1 MTTVTLH
8 SSQSSLV
15 SAIKVGPTPFL
26 TENGN
31 PLLVQIQG
39 QPLVRVIP
47 AKTKF
52 DQDVTLY
59 IYSIDPISLSV
70 KVEDKDVTRV
80 ISTVSGLEGGLEG
93 NQPLK
98 YRTKGDD
105 IFPTF

>member
-59 IYSIDPISLSV
+59 IYSIDPIDIGG
-70 KVEDKDVTRV
+70 KI

>member
-39 QPLVRVIP
+39 QPIVRVIP

-52 DQDVTLY
+52 DQDITLY
-59 IYSIDPISLSV
+59 IYSIDPIDIGNG
-70 KVEDKDVTRV
+70 KI

-98 YRTKGDD
+98 YRTKGED

>member
-31 PLLVQIQG
+31 PLLVSIQG

-59 IYSIDPISLSV
+59 IYSIDPIDIGG
-70 KVEDKDVTRV
+70 KI

>member
-59 IYSIDPISLSV
+59 IYSIDPIDISG
-70 KVEDKDVTRV
+70 KI

-98 YRTKGDD
+98 YRTKGED

>member
-8 SSQSSLV
+8 STQSSLV

-26 TENGN
+26 TEDGN

-59 IYSIDPISLSV
+59 IYNIDPISIGG
-70 KVEDKDVTRV
+70 KV
-80 ISTVSGLEGGLEG
+80 ISTVSCLEDGLVG

-105 IFPTF
+105 IFPTL

>member
-31 PLLVQIQG
+31 PLLVSIQG

-59 IYSIDPISLSV
+59 IYSIDPIDISG
-70 KVEDKDVTRV
+70 KI

-98 YRTKGDD
+98 YRTKGED

>member
-31 PLLVQIQG
+31 PLLAQIQG

-59 IYSIDPISLSV
+59 IYSIDPIDIGG
-70 KVEDKDVTRV
+70 KI